1 MTRIYSKLVC
11 MLVALALPSTAYAQ
25 SGIVDQVEDLEI
37 DPGVFEVEVQTVHA
51 PASNGAPD
59 FTAIGITLE
68 YAPVAH
74 LVLGAEMEL
83 DSGTG
88 RLKASELA
96 IQAKFAFIDP
106 DNAPIGLGLQLGA
119 GYSIA
124 EKAFEHGA
132 VLIATRERNG
142 FAAAANLA
150 ISGREDELGKFD
162 LHYAVRA
169 EWELSERV
177 ALGVEAGGELTSA
190 EPRGHWIGPVVAFEA
205 GKQGGPNI
213 GFDLGLFA
221 GLNANTPDIQGR
233 ATVGVGF

>member
-1 MTRIYSKLVC
+1 MTRIFKTLAC
-11 MLVALALPSTAYAQ
+11 MFGALALPGAAYAQ

-37 DPGVFEVEVQTVHA
+37 DPGVFEVEVQTVYA
-51 PASNGAPD
+51 PPSNGSPE

-74 LVLGAEMEL
+74 LVLGAELEL
-83 DSGTG
+83 DSATG

-96 IQAKFAFIDP
+96 VQAKFAIIDP

-124 EKAFEHGA
+124 DDAFEHGA

-150 ISGREDELGKFD
+150 ISGREDQLGEFD
-162 LHYAVRA
+162 VRYAMRA
-169 EWELSERV
+169 EWELSQRI
-177 ALGVEAGGELTSA
+177 ALGVEAGGELAST
-190 EPRGHWIGPVVAFEA
+190 ELRGHWIGPVVAIEA
-205 GKQGGPNI
+205 GKQDGSSI
-213 GFDLGLFA
+213 GIDLGVFA
-221 GLNANTPDIQGR
+221 GLNANTPDFQGR
-233 ATVGVGF
+233 ATIGVGF